1 MKKLLSL
8 LLAAAMVLSLAACI
22 AREEDTGG
30 IVIWHDKEDAVAQ
43 VLQAY
48 LDEALP
54 DLDIT
59 LEKKT
64 SLTDSLKLVGND
76 PSSAPDMFIFAHDK
90 IGVFA
95 EMGILADI
103 EGLLP
108 EGELENYLDMTT
120 EAAAYKGTAYQLPL
134 YFETLLFM
142 YNRRYMTDDKA
153 PSTTEELYAYM
164 QANTGRDRYGFVE
177 QHSTAYYSAA
187 WIHGF
192 GGEIISADSMQI
204 YKGLD
209 VGTAK
214 VTPEETRGIPHHG
227 VDILQPDEPFS
238 VADFTA
244 LAGALEREISGRGH
258 LPILVGGTG
267 LYVQSFLYGVRF
279 AAEKTPDGLRE
290 QLAAELNEKGPEAM
304 YAELQAVDPEAAAA
318 IHPNNHVR
326 VLRALEHYR
335 ATGKKLSEQKADSLP
350 PEKPYRSLIL
360 GLDFPERAQLYRR
373 IDLRVEMDA
382 VPVEEI
388 ESSVRGESSADVRAR
403 VLEARRRQT
412 VRYAGL
418 PFHCN
423 AQLDQPGIERFCGL
437 DATASKLLRQAVERF
452 RLSMRAYGRI
462 RKVARTVADLAGH
475 DAIQVGDVALALQFR
490 TADGPYGG

>member
-1 MKKLLSL
+1 MDGSCDKKHPV
-8 LLAAAMVLSLAACI
+8 LAVVGPTASGKTALGVALA
-22 AREEDTGG
+22 
-30 IVIWHDKEDAVAQ
+30 
-43 VLQAY
+43 
-48 LDEALP
+48 
-54 DLDIT
+54 
-59 LEKKT
+59 
-64 SLTDSLKLVGND
+64 
-76 PSSAPDMFIFAHDK
+76 
-90 IGVFA
+90 
-95 EMGILADI
+95 
-103 EGLLP
+103 
-108 EGELENYLDMTT
+108 
-120 EAAAYKGTAYQLPL
+120 
-134 YFETLLFM
+134 
-142 YNRRYMTDDKA
+142 
-153 PSTTEELYAYM
+153 
-164 QANTGRDRYGFVE
+164 E
-177 QHSTAYYSAA
+177 Q
-187 WIHGF
+187 F

-227 VDILQPDEPFS
+227 IDILQPDEPFS

-244 LAGALEREISGRGH
+244 LAGALEHEISGRGH

-373 IDLRVEMDA
+373 IDLRVDKMLDAGLLDEAKLVYDHRQTYRTAAQAIGYKEFFPYFEGTATLDACTEKLKQASRNYAKRQLTWFRRQNDA
-382 VPVEEI
+382 VWLYLDEEDVT
-388 ESSVRGESSADVRAR
+388 ERACTLVRAF
-403 VLEARRRQT
+403 LHNE
-412 VRYAGL
+412 
-418 PFHCN
+418 
-423 AQLDQPGIERFCGL
+423 E
-437 DATASKLLRQAVERF
+437 
-452 RLSMRAYGRI
+452 
-462 RKVARTVADLAGH
+462 
-475 DAIQVGDVALALQFR
+475 
-490 TADGPYGG
+490 